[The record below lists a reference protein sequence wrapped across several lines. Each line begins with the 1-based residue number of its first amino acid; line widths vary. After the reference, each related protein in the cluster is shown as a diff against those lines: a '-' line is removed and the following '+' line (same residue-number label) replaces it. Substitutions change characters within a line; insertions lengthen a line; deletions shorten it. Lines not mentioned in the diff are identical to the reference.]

1 MAARKERRFCAGK
14 RTVRK
19 GSNYA
24 LNEREYLKNYFAD
37 GKVELSNNLA
47 ERAVRPF
54 AMGRKNWMFC
64 KTPRGAQAS
73 AIWYSIVVT
82 AKENELIPFEYIKYV
97 LESLRGKNVSEM
109 PGEDIDR

>member
-1 MAARKERRFCAGK
+1 M
-14 RTVRK
+14 
-19 GSNYA
+19 
-24 LNEREYLKNYFAD
+24 
-37 GKVELSNNLA
+37 ELSNNLA

-109 PGEDIDR
+109 PGEDIDRLLPWSDKLPENCYQPSSEQK

>member
-1 MAARKERRFCAGK
+1 MEKWNFPTIWRNGQSVHLRW
-14 RTVRK
+14 
-19 GSNYA
+19 
-24 LNEREYLKNYFAD
+24 
-37 GKVELSNNLA
+37 A
-47 ERAVRPF
+47 E
-54 AMGRKNWMFC
+54 KNWMFC

-109 PGEDIDR
+109 PGEDIDRLLPWSDKLPENCYQPSSEQK